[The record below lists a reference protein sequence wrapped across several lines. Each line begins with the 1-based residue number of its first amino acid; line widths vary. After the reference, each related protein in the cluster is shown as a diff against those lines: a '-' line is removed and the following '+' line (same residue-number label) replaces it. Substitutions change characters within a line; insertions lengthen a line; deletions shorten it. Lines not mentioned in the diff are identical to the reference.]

1 MALLVT
7 VGVPEIVPVELSIDR
22 PAGSVGVIDQE
33 STVPP
38 VPEDGVAAVI
48 AESFASVMK
57 VGLYATDDGAIS
69 LTWMVNVAV
78 PVPPALVA
86 VTVYD
91 VDGDTA
97 DGVPPTAPVELLNV
111 NPAGSA
117 GEIAHEATG
126 PPLEVG
132 ETVLIGTPL
141 TSVNEL
147 VL

>member
-1 MALLVT
+1 M
-7 VGVPEIVPVELSIDR
+7 
-22 PAGSVGVIDQE
+22 
-33 STVPP
+33 
-38 VPEDGVAAVI
+38 
-48 AESFASVMK
+48 
-57 VGLYATDDGAIS
+57 
-69 LTWMVNVAV
+69 TWMVKVAV

-91 VDGDTA
+91 VDEDTA
-97 DGVPPTAPVELLNV
+97 DGVPPTVPDELLNV

-117 GEIAHEATG
+117 GEMDHEATG

-132 ETVLIGTPL
+132 ETVPIETSL